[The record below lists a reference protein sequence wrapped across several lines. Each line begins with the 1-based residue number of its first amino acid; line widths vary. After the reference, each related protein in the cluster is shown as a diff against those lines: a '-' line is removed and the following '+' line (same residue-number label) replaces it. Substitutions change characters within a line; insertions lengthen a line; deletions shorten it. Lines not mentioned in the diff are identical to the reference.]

1 MTTGTLTHSNF
12 VLERKR
18 DYGEPK
24 MARNKT
30 ILIVDDDRIQLEV
43 IRTLLETEGF
53 AVCSATNGKDALR
66 HLQTNKIDLILS
78 DIVMPEM
85 NGYQLFEEVSAHAS
99 WHDIPFVFL
108 TARDMNSD
116 IRFGKSLGVDDY
128 LLKPISAADLLATVE
143 GKLRRRELK
152 SRFSDQSTASSSS
165 KDESSFIQVGQ
176 LRIDP
181 RGHRIWWGETRVSV
195 SAREFALLLELA
207 THRQEILSAQDL
219 VKVTHQLETDPRDAG
234 MLIRPLI
241 RSVRRK
247 LGFSA
252 GETGCIENVRGVGYR
267 LIPL

>member
-1 MTTGTLTHSNF
+1 MTAGTLTYNNY
-12 VLERKR
+12 VLKQKR
-18 DYGEPK
+18 DSGEPK

-30 ILIVDDDRIQLEV
+30 ILIVDDDRIQVEV

-53 AVCSATNGKDALR
+53 DVCSAINGKEALY

-78 DIVMPEM
+78 DIAMPEM
-85 NGYQLFEEVSAHAS
+85 NGYQLFEEVSAHAL
-99 WHDIPFVFL
+99 WHDIPFIFL

-143 GKLRRRELK
+143 GKLRRCELK
-152 SRFSDQSTASSSS
+152 RKFTNQRPVSASSQS
-165 KDESSFIQVGQ
+165 DSSFIEVGQ

-181 RGHRIWWGETRVSV
+181 KGHRVWFGERLVSV

-207 THRQEILSAQDL
+207 VHKQEILSAQQL